1 MRGALAS
8 ATFASASMA
17 NHGSD
22 MLAKR
27 TWAVVG
33 NHGKNPVVDQLTER
47 LRQNDKLVYRVN
59 PYGRP
64 PAEYKSLADIPDA
77 RAIECIDLVVNPKM
91 GVDVLR
97 ECDTL
102 GIANVWIQPGAGDAD
117 LLAEAKKLGIHAH
130 EGCVLVELP
139 PNPAAGL

>member
-1 MRGALAS
+1 
-8 ATFASASMA
+8 
-17 NHGSD
+17 
-22 MLAKR
+22 
-27 TWAVVG
+27 
-33 NHGKNPVVDQLTER
+33 
-47 LRQNDKLVYRVN
+47 LVYRVK